1 MMKDSVTLDEAI
13 DMASHLPEDQQEM
26 LIEILR
32 NRRIDARRREI
43 AEAAQQT
50 LTLFRQGKL
59 MPQSATDVISELHAG
74 LKKRFPRLG

>member
-1 MMKDSVTLDEAI
+1 MKDSVTLDEAI
-13 DMASHLPEDQQEM
+13 DLASHLPEHQQEM

-32 NRRIDARRREI
+32 NRRTDARRQEI

-50 LTLFRQGKL
+50 ITLFRQGQL

-74 LKKRFPRLG
+74 LEKRLPRLG